1 MENTNFYKKENRV
14 ELATFYVGDALC
26 GIDILQIQ
34 EINKLSM
41 MTQVPQAPN
50 YVKGISNLRGQ
61 IVTIIDLGKKLG
73 LGETDTSLDPRNVI
87 VNSAGNYIGLMVKKI
102 SAVVEADLSKQELPP
117 ANMSG
122 IQGEFFTG
130 VYKMDN
136 VLIGILDITKVLNTE
151 D

>member
-1 MENTNFYKKENRV
+1 MENTHLDKVKNSV

-34 EINKLSM
+34 EINKLNLV
-41 MTQVPQAPN
+41 TKVPQAPD
-50 YVKGISNLRGQ
+50 YVQGILNLRGQ

-73 LGETDTSLDPRNVI
+73 LGATDTSLDPRNVI
-87 VNSAGNYIGLMVKKI
+87 VNSAGSYVGLMVKKI
-102 SAVVEADLSKQELPP
+102 SDVVAADLSKQERPP

-122 IQGEFFTG
+122 IQGEFFTS

-136 VLIGILDITKVLNTE
+136 ALIGILDVKKVLDME

>member
-1 MENTNFYKKENRV
+1 MENTNFNKNENGV

-41 MTQVPQAPN
+41 ITQVPQAPD
-50 YVKGISNLRGQ
+50 YVRGILNLRGQ

-87 VNSAGNYIGLMVKKI
+87 VNSAGSYVGLMVKEI
-102 SAVVEADLSKQELPP
+102 SDVVTADLSKQEVPP
-117 ANMSG
+117 ANMRG
-122 IQGEFFTG
+122 IQGSFFTG
-130 VYKMDN
+130 VYKLDD
-136 VLIGILDITKVLNTE
+136 VLIGILDVKKVLNTE
-151 D
+151 V